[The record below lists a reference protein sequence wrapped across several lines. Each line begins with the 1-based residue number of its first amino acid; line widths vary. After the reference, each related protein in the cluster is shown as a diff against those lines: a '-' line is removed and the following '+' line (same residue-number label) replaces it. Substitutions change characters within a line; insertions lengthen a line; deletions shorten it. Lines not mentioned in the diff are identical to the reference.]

1 MNQKAKIK
9 MGIELVMTILLLC
22 QMAYMLIGETAH
34 EWLGTA
40 MFLLFIFHHIV
51 NRKWYQNLL
60 KGKYNPCRILQ
71 TAVDILVLLA
81 MIGLM
86 ISGIMMSREV
96 FAFLPIEG
104 GMGFARILHMISAYW
119 GFILMSIHLGF
130 HWGMIMGRIGQIGG
144 LKKGSVP
151 RSWILRVLALLIC
164 IYGIYAFQKHHI
176 FDYLFLKSQFVFFDM
191 SQPLVQFFAEY
202 LGMMGLWVCI
212 AYYLSKWLP
221 KGNKKKK

>member
-1 MNQKAKIK
+1 MCKVNQKAKIK
-9 MGIELVMTILLLC
+9 MGIDLVMTILLLC

-144 LKKGSVP
+144 LKK
-151 RSWILRVLALLIC
+151 RLRTTQLDI
-164 IYGIYAFQKHHI
+164 
-176 FDYLFLKSQFVFFDM
+176 KSIGT
-191 SQPLVQFFAEY
+191 LNLY
-202 LGMMGLWVCI
+202 I
-212 AYYLSKWLP
+212 RNIRISKTP
-221 KGNKKKK
+221 HF